1 MGDLMRPVSFKEL
14 VNRMFSKYQK
24 DGKIFGIAEA
34 QFFKKEGETKLSIFG
49 ESCETALGP
58 AAGPHTQLTQNIV
71 ASYLVGGRFVEL
83 KTVQILDELEIEKPC
98 IDARDE
104 GYNTEWSSEF
114 TLLKAYDEYVKAWV
128 ILYMLQEL
136 FDLNAGTGRSFIFNM
151 SVGYD
156 LEGIKNPRVD
166 KFINDLIDSSDNE
179 VFKGCLAELD
189 ALIAEGAF
197 LNGTGLE
204 GRLDRLKGLSAKIPA
219 KLCSQ
224 LTLSTMHGCPPKR
237 SRLFVA
243 ICSVKRSSIPL
254 LNSILPCLVST
265 RYGKSSITSVLI
277 ISRLPRHPST
287 TTCNM
292 PMPSGC

>member
-1 MGDLMRPVSFKEL
+1 M
-14 VNRMFSKYQK
+14 
-24 DGKIFGIAEA
+24 
-34 QFFKKEGETKLSIFG
+34 
-49 ESCETALGP
+49 
-58 AAGPHTQLTQNIV
+58 
-71 ASYLVGGRFVEL
+71 EL

-179 VFKGCLAELD
+179 VFKSCLEELD
-189 ALIAEGAF
+189 ALVAEGTF
-197 LNGTGLE
+197 LDGTGLE
-204 GRLDRLKGLSAKIPA
+204 DRLDRLKGLSAKIPA

-224 LTLSTMHGCPPKR
+224 LTLSTMHGCPPKEIE
-237 SRLFVA
+237 A
-243 ICSVKRSSIPL
+243 ICSYMLSEKKLHTFVKLNPTL
-254 LNSILPCLVST
+254 LGFDTVREILDNLGFDYLTLAQASFDHDLQYADAIGMLNRLVSLSKKE
-265 RYGKSSITSVLI
+265 GLKFGVKPEQH
-277 ISRLPRHPST
+277 PRFSE
-287 TTCNM
+287 
-292 PMPSGC
+292 